1 MPWTEV
7 CSMDLREEFV
17 KLVMSQEY
25 SLSSLCCEFGISR
38 KTGYKWLCRFRE
50 LGRSG
55 LIDQSRASH
64 HHPNAVSAEI
74 EKQIVCC
81 RGARSQWG
89 PLKLKSHL
97 ERIHP
102 DIVWPAA
109 STIGAILKRHG
120 LTVPRKVRRR
130 TAPYTDP
137 FVGCEQS
144 NTVWCADFKGWFRT
158 GDGQRCD
165 PFTLTD
171 AYSRYLLRCQAV
183 TRPDIASVWPVL
195 VAAFREFGLPLALRT
210 DNGAPFASTA
220 LAGLSRLSVRL
231 LRLGIIPE
239 RIRPGHPEEN
249 GRHERMHRTLKAETA
264 QPPQANGRLQQQAFN
279 RFRQGFNEERSH
291 QALQQR
297 TPAQVYQPSPR
308 AMPLRLPE
316 PQYPDQFIL
325 RRVHDHGYIRFRSLE
340 IYLSEALAGEWI
352 GLDQQDDDRY
362 DIYFTAMTLAELDC
376 RTKTLTKKNYDKK
389 KRGSR

>member
-17 KLVMSQEY
+17 KLVMSREY
-25 SLSSLCCEFGISR
+25 SLSSVCSEFGISR
-38 KTGYKWLCRFRE
+38 KTGYKWLNRFRE

-55 LIDQSRASH
+55 LVDRSRASH
-64 HHPNAVSAEI
+64 HHPNAVSTEV
-74 EKQIVCC
+74 ENQIVCC
-81 RGARSQWG
+81 RGGRSQWG
-89 PLKLKSHL
+89 PLKLKGHL

-109 STIGAILKRHG
+109 STIGSILKRHG
-120 LTVPRKVRRR
+120 LAVKRKVRRR
-130 TAPYTDP
+130 TAPYTEP
-137 FVGCEQS
+137 FVGCDQS
-144 NTVWCADFKGWFRT
+144 NAVWCADFKGWFRT

-183 TRPDIASVWPVL
+183 TRPDTAAVWPVL
-195 VAAFREFGLPLALRT
+195 DAAFREFGLPLALRT
-210 DNGAPFASTA
+210 DNGSPFASVA

-264 QPPQANGRLQQQAFN
+264 QPPQANGRLQQQAFD
-279 RFRQGFNEERSH
+279 RFRHYFNQERSH

-297 TPAQVYQPSPR
+297 TPEQVYQPSPR

-316 PQYPDQFIL
+316 PHYPDSFIR

-352 GLDQQDDDRY
+352 GLDQIDHDRY
-362 DIYFTAMTLAELDC
+362 DIYFTAMPLAELDC

>member
-7 CSMDLREEFV
+7 CSMDLREQFV
-17 KLVMSQEY
+17 ELFMSREH
-25 SLSSLCCEFGISR
+25 SLSSVCAEFGISR
-38 KTGYKWLCRFRE
+38 KTGYKWLYRFRE
-50 LGRSG
+50 QGRSG
-55 LIDQSRASH
+55 LVDQSRASH

-74 EKQIVCC
+74 EEEIVCC

-120 LTVPRKVRRR
+120 LAVPRKVRRR

-137 FVGCEQS
+137 FVGCDQP
-144 NTVWCADFKGWFRT
+144 NAVWCADFKGWFRT

-183 TRPDIASVWPVL
+183 TRPDTASVWPVL
-195 VAAFREFGLPLALRT
+195 VAAFREFGLPQALRT
-210 DNGAPFASTA
+210 DNGSPFASTA

-231 LRLGIIPE
+231 LRLGIVPE

-264 QPPQANGRLQQQAFN
+264 QPPQVNGRLQQQVFN
-279 RFRQGFNEERSH
+279 RFRHCFNEERSH
-291 QALQQR
+291 QALQQQ
-297 TPAQVYQPSPR
+297 TPAQVYRPSPR

-316 PQYPDQFIL
+316 PHYPDSFIR

-352 GLDQQDDDRY
+352 GLDQQDDDHY
-362 DIYFTAMTLAELDC
+362 DIYFTAMPLAELDC
-376 RTKTLTKKNYDKK
+376 RTKTLTRKNYDKK
-389 KRGSR
+389 NRGSR